1 MKQAKRIGI
10 FGGSFNP
17 VHNAHTNLAAAFVKK
32 LKLDKLLIIPTAIP
46 PHKVCDNTV
55 DADHRLNMCRL
66 AFEAVKKCEV
76 CDIEIK
82 RQGISYTADT
92 LTQLKA
98 IYPDSEF
105 FLIMGADMF
114 MSFDTWHE
122 PEKIISMAALC
133 AVPRNEDDVSALSEK
148 EKEYRARGAVTVILD
163 MKKSDIS
170 STMVRKLVFD
180 DGSFSKYVDPNVEKY
195 IYANYLYMNK
205 GTVNYERFDKV
216 LKARMG
222 EKRYI
227 HSINVA
233 SEAQRLAKKYGA
245 DVAKAKLAGVL
256 HDITKETPSQE
267 QYEIIKK
274 CGIELD
280 YVESST
286 PKLWHAIAG
295 AGFARDIVGIDDED
309 VYNAIRYHTSGR
321 ANMSVLEK
329 CVFIADFTG
338 AERDYDGVN
347 EMRALAEKSLED
359 AMAFGLSFSISDL
372 AKRRMAIDPNSI
384 ACYNEVVFL
393 LGKGKKYI

>member
-114 MSFDTWHE
+114 MSFDTWRE

-180 DGSFSKYVDPNVEKY
+180 DGSFSKYVDPKVEKY

-274 CGIELD
+274 CEQAWHEDTARFTLNDFLVQYPNYGLQSAVKD
-280 YVESST
+280 YPTFEDKSKHNPLSS
-286 PKLWHAIAG
+286 KNKDKISVNN
-295 AGFARDIVGIDDED
+295 D
-309 VYNAIRYHTSGR
+309 RYFSY
-321 ANMSVLEK
+321 L
-329 CVFIADFTG
+329 
-338 AERDYDGVN
+338 N
-347 EMRALAEKSLED
+347 EFSSIKSL
-359 AMAFGLSFSISDL
+359 SI
-372 AKRRMAIDPNSI
+372 K
-384 ACYNEVVFL
+384 L
-393 LGKGKKYI
+393 LMKL